1 MPYSVGE
8 KGSYGCSGY
17 PVIKDDDKSVM
28 GCHDTA
34 AAAQNQITAI
44 NMSEAEQPEKRK
56 RLNSGMGQFEPAMEG
71 KSVLDPEYEEK
82 DTVTND
88 GGMGIK
94 NPDEWPVSKKDR
106 ALFADFGKDFTRS
119 RKLTDPFL

>member
-56 RLNSGMGQFEPAMEG
+56 RLNSGIGQPEPAMEG

-94 NPDEWPVSKKDR
+94 NPDEWPVSKKDK
-106 ALFADFGKDFTRS
+106 ALFADFGKDWTSSKR
-119 RKLTDPFL
+119 LTDLF